1 VCTCLQ
7 SENIIA
13 KSRLRTHAQVTRLG
27 RTVIE
32 AGFSLDVPAITRR
45 PAEIEQLI
53 AANPFAAYAAHRP
66 HLIRVIILEAVPS
79 KDRVDR
85 LAAVEAIRDT
95 CRVIGD
101 HVHVDYVRGYHTTRQ
116 TAPHFT
122 SVLRVGGTERTGV
135 PSWH

>member
-1 VCTCLQ
+1 
-7 SENIIA
+7 
-13 KSRLRTHAQVTRLG
+13 VTRLG
-27 RTVIE
+27 RSVIE

-45 PAEIEQLI
+45 PAEIEELI
-53 AANPFAAYAAHRP
+53 AANPFAAYVAHRP
-66 HLIRVIILEAVPS
+66 HMIRVIILEAVQS
-79 KDRVDR
+79 RDRVDR

-101 HVHVDYVRGYHTTRQ
+101 HVHVDYVRSYHTTRR

-122 SVLRVGGTERTGV
+122 SVLGVGGTERTGV